1 MVNYWIFQNR
11 KDERY
16 ERDIDKWRYYKANK
30 KWLFDK
36 NSPNVLNVESK
47 DKVLLRIFDEGFGGK
62 FEVASS
68 WEEDKSMDGGN
79 PGWIKIDNIELW
91 EPPLPRNFVVEQLS
105 NKQYRHAIIQI
116 TERDFICIEACQ
128 KLYKK
133 LGFGSRG
140 EKDIIILEKGVE
152 KALIQNLDSL
162 GLQMVEHGEQMV
174 MGSGRCDLL
183 CKDSDNNF
191 VVIEIKRGTETGD
204 EVVGQ
209 CLRYVGFIK
218 DTMAEKNQKVRGII
232 ITGGYNDDIEW
243 AIKGLPKGLVRTR
256 IFRLPY

>member
-1 MVNYWIFQNR
+1 MVNFWIFQNR
-11 KDERY
+11 KDELYR
-16 ERDIDKWRYYKANK
+16 RDIDRWEYYRANK

-36 NSPNVLNVESK
+36 NSPKVLDVEPG
-47 DKVLLRIFDEGFGGK
+47 DKVLLRIFDEGFEGK

-68 WEEDKSMDGGN
+68 WMEDKSMDGGN
-79 PGWIKIDNIELW
+79 PGWIEIDNIELW
-91 EPPLPRNFVVEQLS
+91 EPSLPRNLVVEQLS

-116 TERDFICIEACQ
+116 TEGDFIRIEACQ

-140 EKDIIILEKGVE
+140 GKDIIILEKGVE
-152 KALIQNLDSL
+152 KALMQNLDSL
-162 GLQMVEHGEQMV
+162 GLQLVENGEQMTI
-174 MGSGRCDLL
+174 GSGRCDLL

-209 CLRYVGFIK
+209 CLRYIGFIK
-218 DTMAEKNQKVRGII
+218 ETMAKKNQKVRGII
-232 ITGGYNDDIEW
+232 VTGGYNADIEW
-243 AIKGLPKGLVRTR
+243 AIKGLQTGLVRTAV
-256 IFRLPY
+256 FRLPC